1 MKAVVQAVPTFAMS
15 CFKLPIGLCND
26 IEKLIRKFGAYKEE
40 IDEKSIWKI
49 GRLYV
54 NQRLKVV

>member
-1 MKAVVQAVPTFAMS
+1 MKAVVQAIPTFAMS
-15 CFKLPIGLCND
+15 YFKLPIGLCND
-26 IEKLIRKFGAYKEE
+26 IEKLIRKFSGYEEE

>member
-1 MKAVVQAVPTFAMS
+1 MKAVVQAIPTFAMS

-26 IEKLIRKFGAYKEE
+26 IEKLIRKFGGYKEE

>member
-1 MKAVVQAVPTFAMS
+1 MS

-26 IEKLIRKFGAYKEE
+26 IEKLIRKFGGYKEE